1 MLPTRPPKT
10 KPRGRQPEHALTNA
24 FVRNVARAGRYCD
37 GHGLYLD
44 VRPTGSRS
52 WVQRLAIRGRR
63 RELGLG
69 GFPLVSLKEAR
80 EVAFANR
87 KLARGGGDP
96 LAEKRRASGMPT
108 FAEATKRVWTDMRPG
123 WRNPRHAHNWKSSLT
138 RFAFPHIGRM
148 PVCDVTS
155 ADVIDTLR
163 PIWHDYPT
171 TAQRVRHR
179 IRAVLEWAASVDR
192 SKPAIC
198 GHRKT
203 GHFQR
208 PETGVEFY
216 FTSSCRRK
224 EVWTLVRQLR
234 GPHGGL

>member
-80 EVAFANR
+80 ETAFANR
-87 KLARGGGDP
+87 KLARSGGDP

-108 FAEATKRVWTDMRPG
+108 FAEAAVRVWTDLRPG
-123 WRNPRHAHNWKSSLT
+123 WSNPRLRIPVKSITHSDAKPISDSDAN
-138 RFAFPHIGRM
+138 RS
-148 PVCDVTS
+148 PVG
-155 ADVIDTLR
+155 AER
-163 PIWHDYPT
+163 
-171 TAQRVRHR
+171 
-179 IRAVLEWAASVDR
+179 
-192 SKPAIC
+192 
-198 GHRKT
+198 
-203 GHFQR
+203 
-208 PETGVEFY
+208 
-216 FTSSCRRK
+216 
-224 EVWTLVRQLR
+224 R
-234 GPHGGL
+234 GPGSRLRVVAPG